1 MKIYTGGASLI
12 DYSIIL
18 TAAHPLEQIK
28 SVVLVFQTWIEEI
41 KKFEHILLAFQT
53 WIKEIKTL
61 LNTFFRDSD
70 LIVRCGEWNTQNED
84 ESQPFQVC

>member
-28 SVVLVFQTWIEEI
+28 SVVLVFQTW
-41 KKFEHILLAFQT
+41 FE
-53 WIKEIKTL
+53 EIKTL
-61 LNTFFRDSD
+61 LNTFSRDSD

>member
-28 SVVLVFQTWIEEI
+28 SVVLAFQTWIEEI
-41 KKFEHILLAFQT
+41 KTI
-53 WIKEIKTL
+53 
-61 LNTFFRDSD
+61 FRDSD